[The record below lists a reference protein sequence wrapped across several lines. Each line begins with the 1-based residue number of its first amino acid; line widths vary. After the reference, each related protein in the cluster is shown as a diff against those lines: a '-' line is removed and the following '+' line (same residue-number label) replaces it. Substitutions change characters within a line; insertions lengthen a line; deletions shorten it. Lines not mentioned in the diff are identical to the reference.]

1 MTEVIFRDLKIQVG
15 DRVKIPKAV
24 MDTLNLKKG
33 QKIVLKFDVQNRK
46 ILIEEDKKK

>member
-1 MTEVIFRDLKIQVG
+1 MAEVIFKDLKIQVG

-24 MDTLNLKKG
+24 MDTLGLKKG
-33 QKIVLKFDVQNRK
+33 QKIILKFDADKRK